1 MANQNKELQL
11 SEENFDF
18 DELEKALEQELDAKT
33 LDLELAT
40 KDREKIGN
48 PESLAETVGNV
59 VWEQFINQIGRGAGE
74 EFIKQNKGLEL
85 DLSNDAHIQTTEKF
99 AKGIFPSHNK
109 EIYEKR
115 YKDWQANFQEDE
127 NHNIKM
133 HSTRMGIEEATL
145 AKGARKPFD
154 KDRPKGSIERKTQMD
169 HTVSA
174 AEIIRDPAAN
184 AHLTREE
191 QIAFANSEA
200 NLNEMP
206 SSWNQSK
213 GDKSMTDWL
222 DNPNSKGQ
230 KPTETLDG
238 LSDEKAQELREKN
251 TVARTEYDR
260 VKAKGEMRSVIDGRI
275 SQIKEGAK
283 AVLFGLLASLLK
295 NIMVKLLIWFKTGK
309 RKLKEFLISIK
320 NAIKEFFYN
329 LRHNFKETLKTSSET
344 FITTIVTEV
353 SDKIKKF
360 WLFLKQGF
368 KSLKEAVD
376 YIMAPENKN
385 KPFDILVLEV
395 GKILV
400 AGLSVAG
407 AIALNEVIENAL
419 LSVPFFALQIPLLGT
434 VASIIS
440 TFFSAIVM
448 GIIGA
453 LAIRLI
459 DKFIANKQK
468 ELANKKIIEA
478 GNHVLN
484 VQSKQIELAKQRTAY
499 AKEKARTTINN
510 RHTKAGEF
518 MKETITDVKNIGE
531 QIAGNKRERQ
541 TNTTVEDDLQAI
553 YNLLNKQ
560 N

>member
-59 VWEQFINQIGRGAGE
+59 VWEQFINQVGVVAGE
-74 EFIKQNKGLEL
+74 DFIRENRGLKL
-85 DLSNDAHIQTTEKF
+85 DLSNDAHIQTTENF
-99 AKGIFPSHNK
+99 AKGVFPSHNK

-115 YKDWQANFQEDE
+115 YKDWQVNFRKDE
-127 NHNIKM
+127 NNNIQT
-133 HSTRMGIEEATL
+133 HSTRMGTQEATL
-145 AKGARKPFD
+145 AKGSRKPFD

-191 QIAFANSEA
+191 QIAFANSEV

-238 LSDEKAQELREKN
+238 LSEEKAQELREKN
-251 TVARTEYDR
+251 TMARAEYKK
-260 VKAKGEMRSVIDGRI
+260 VKEKGELRSVISGRI
-275 SQIKEGAK
+275 SQVKEGVK
-283 AVLFGLLASLLK
+283 AVIFGLLASLLK
-295 NIMVKLLIWFKTGK
+295 NILTKLVILFKSGK
-309 RKLKEFLISIK
+309 RKFKEFIFGIK
-320 NAIKEFFYN
+320 DAVCEFFYN
-329 LRHNFKETLKTSSET
+329 LRHNFKETLKISSET
-344 FITTIVTEV
+344 FITTITTAI

-360 WLFLKQGF
+360 WMFLKQGF
-368 KSLKEAVD
+368 KSLKEAFD

-407 AIALNEVIENAL
+407 AIALNELIENAL
-419 LSVPFFALQIPLLGT
+419 LTVPFFALQIPLLGT
-434 VASIIS
+434 LASIIS
-440 TFFSAIVM
+440 VFLSAVVS

-453 LAIRLI
+453 LAMRLI
-459 DKFIANKQK
+459 DKLIAGRQK
-468 ELANKKIIEA
+468 ELADQRVIEA
-478 GNHVLN
+478 GNQVLAI
-484 VQSKQIELAKQRTAY
+484 QSAQIEVAKQRTAY

-510 RHTKAGEF
+510 RHAEAAEF

-531 QIAGNKRERQ
+531 QIAGNKQERQ
-541 TNTTVEDDLQAI
+541 KSNEVENDLQAI
-553 YNLLNKQ
+553 YDLLNK
-560 N
+560 

>member
-320 NAIKEFFYN
+320 NAIKDFFYN

-510 RHTKAGEF
+510 RHTKAAEF

>member
-238 LSDEKAQELREKN
+238 LSDEQAQELREKN

-510 RHTKAGEF
+510 RHTKAAEF

>member
-145 AKGARKPFD
+145 AKGARKLFD

-510 RHTKAGEF
+510 RHTKAAEF

>member
-59 VWEQFINQIGRGAGE
+59 VWEQFINQVGVVAGE
-74 EFIKQNKGLEL
+74 DFIRENRGLKL
-85 DLSNDAHIQTTEKF
+85 DLSNDAHIQTTENF
-99 AKGIFPSHNK
+99 AKGVFPSHNK

-115 YKDWQANFQEDE
+115 YKDWQVNFQKDE
-127 NHNIKM
+127 NNNIQT
-133 HSTRMGIEEATL
+133 HSTRMGTQEATL
-145 AKGARKPFD
+145 AKGSRKPFD

-191 QIAFANSEA
+191 QIAFANSEV

-238 LSDEKAQELREKN
+238 LSEEKAQELREKN
-251 TVARTEYDR
+251 TMARAEYKK
-260 VKAKGEMRSVIDGRI
+260 VKEKGELRSVISGRI
-275 SQIKEGAK
+275 SQVKEGVK
-283 AVLFGLLASLLK
+283 AVIFGLLASLLK
-295 NIMVKLLIWFKTGK
+295 NILTKLVILFKSGK
-309 RKLKEFLISIK
+309 RKFKEFIFGIK
-320 NAIKEFFYN
+320 DAVCEFFYN

-344 FITTIVTEV
+344 FITTITTAI

-360 WLFLKQGF
+360 WMFLKQGF
-368 KSLKEAVD
+368 KSLKEAFD

-407 AIALNEVIENAL
+407 AIALNELIENAL
-419 LSVPFFALQIPLLGT
+419 LTVPFFALQIPLLGT
-434 VASIIS
+434 LASIIS
-440 TFFSAIVM
+440 VFLSAVVS

-453 LAIRLI
+453 LAMRLI
-459 DKFIANKQK
+459 DKLIAGRQK
-468 ELANKKIIEA
+468 ELADQRVIEA
-478 GNHVLN
+478 GNQVLAI
-484 VQSKQIELAKQRTAY
+484 QSAQIEVAKQRVADTR
-499 AKEKARTTINN
+499 EKARTAINA
-510 RHTKAGEF
+510 RHAEAGEF
-518 MKETITDVKNIGE
+518 MKKTITDINNRDAEIFNNE
-531 QIAGNKRERQ
+531 QDRQ
-541 TNTTVEDDLQAI
+541 TTEEIED
-553 YNLLNKQ
+553 NLRLLDELSNQ
-560 N
+560 

>member
-154 KDRPKGSIERKTQMD
+154 KDRPKGSSERKTQMD

-407 AIALNEVIENAL
+407 AIALNEGIENAL

-484 VQSKQIELAKQRTAY
+484 VQSKQIELAKQRAAY

-510 RHTKAGEF
+510 RHTKAAEF

>member
-1 MANQNKELQL
+1 M
-11 SEENFDF
+11 
-18 DELEKALEQELDAKT
+18 
-33 LDLELAT
+33 
-40 KDREKIGN
+40 
-48 PESLAETVGNV
+48 
-59 VWEQFINQIGRGAGE
+59 
-74 EFIKQNKGLEL
+74 
-85 DLSNDAHIQTTEKF
+85 
-99 AKGIFPSHNK
+99 
-109 EIYEKR
+109 
-115 YKDWQANFQEDE
+115 
-127 NHNIKM
+127 
-133 HSTRMGIEEATL
+133 
-145 AKGARKPFD
+145 
-154 KDRPKGSIERKTQMD
+154 
-169 HTVSA
+169 
-174 AEIIRDPAAN
+174 
-184 AHLTREE
+184 
-191 QIAFANSEA
+191 
-200 NLNEMP
+200 
-206 SSWNQSK
+206 
-213 GDKSMTDWL
+213 
-222 DNPNSKGQ
+222 
-230 KPTETLDG
+230 
-238 LSDEKAQELREKN
+238 
-251 TVARTEYDR
+251 
-260 VKAKGEMRSVIDGRI
+260 
-275 SQIKEGAK
+275 
-283 AVLFGLLASLLK
+283 
-295 NIMVKLLIWFKTGK
+295 
-309 RKLKEFLISIK
+309 
-320 NAIKEFFYN
+320 
-329 LRHNFKETLKTSSET
+329 RHNFKETLKTSSET

-510 RHTKAGEF
+510 RHTKAAEF

>member
-213 GDKSMTDWL
+213 GAF
-222 DNPNSKGQ
+222 P
-230 KPTETLDG
+230 
-238 LSDEKAQELREKN
+238 
-251 TVARTEYDR
+251 
-260 VKAKGEMRSVIDGRI
+260 
-275 SQIKEGAK
+275 
-283 AVLFGLLASLLK
+283 
-295 NIMVKLLIWFKTGK
+295 
-309 RKLKEFLISIK
+309 
-320 NAIKEFFYN
+320 
-329 LRHNFKETLKTSSET
+329 
-344 FITTIVTEV
+344 
-353 SDKIKKF
+353 
-360 WLFLKQGF
+360 
-368 KSLKEAVD
+368 
-376 YIMAPENKN
+376 
-385 KPFDILVLEV
+385 
-395 GKILV
+395 
-400 AGLSVAG
+400 
-407 AIALNEVIENAL
+407 
-419 LSVPFFALQIPLLGT
+419 
-434 VASIIS
+434 
-440 TFFSAIVM
+440 
-448 GIIGA
+448 
-453 LAIRLI
+453 
-459 DKFIANKQK
+459 
-468 ELANKKIIEA
+468 
-478 GNHVLN
+478 
-484 VQSKQIELAKQRTAY
+484 
-499 AKEKARTTINN
+499 
-510 RHTKAGEF
+510 
-518 MKETITDVKNIGE
+518 
-531 QIAGNKRERQ
+531 
-541 TNTTVEDDLQAI
+541 
-553 YNLLNKQ
+553 
-560 N
+560 

>member
-238 LSDEKAQELREKN
+238 LSDEKAQELREQN

-275 SQIKEGAK
+275 FQIKEGAK

-320 NAIKEFFYN
+320 NAIKEFF
-329 LRHNFKETLKTSSET
+329 F
-344 FITTIVTEV
+344 TIC
-353 SDKIKKF
+353 
-360 WLFLKQGF
+360 
-368 KSLKEAVD
+368 
-376 YIMAPENKN
+376 
-385 KPFDILVLEV
+385 
-395 GKILV
+395 
-400 AGLSVAG
+400 
-407 AIALNEVIENAL
+407 
-419 LSVPFFALQIPLLGT
+419 
-434 VASIIS
+434 
-440 TFFSAIVM
+440 
-448 GIIGA
+448 GII
-453 LAIRLI
+453 LR
-459 DKFIANKQK
+459 K
-468 ELANKKIIEA
+468 
-478 GNHVLN
+478 H
-484 VQSKQIELAKQRTAY
+484 
-499 AKEKARTTINN
+499 
-510 RHTKAGEF
+510 
-518 MKETITDVKNIGE
+518 
-531 QIAGNKRERQ
+531 
-541 TNTTVEDDLQAI
+541 
-553 YNLLNKQ
+553 
-560 N
+560 

>member
-478 GNHVLN
+478 GNQVLAI
-484 VQSKQIELAKQRTAY
+484 QSAQIEVAKQRVADTR
-499 AKEKARTTINN
+499 EKARTAINA
-510 RHTKAGEF
+510 RHAEAGEF
-518 MKETITDVKNIGE
+518 MKKTITDINNRDAEIFNNE
-531 QIAGNKRERQ
+531 QDRQ
-541 TNTTVEDDLQAI
+541 TTEEIED
-553 YNLLNKQ
+553 NLRLLDELSNQ
-560 N
+560 

>member
-260 VKAKGEMRSVIDGRI
+260 LKAKGEMRSVIDGRI

-510 RHTKAGEF
+510 RHTKAAEF

>member
-154 KDRPKGSIERKTQMD
+154 KDRPKGSSERKTQMD

-419 LSVPFFALQIPLLGT
+419 LSVPYFALQIPLLGT

-484 VQSKQIELAKQRTAY
+484 VQSKQIELAKQRAAY

-510 RHTKAGEF
+510 RHTKAAEF

>member
-174 AEIIRDPAAN
+174 TEIIRDPAAN

-510 RHTKAGEF
+510 RHTKAAEF

>member
-238 LSDEKAQELREKN
+238 LSDEKAQELRDKN

-510 RHTKAGEF
+510 RHTKAAEF

>member
-260 VKAKGEMRSVIDGRI
+260 VKAKGEMRSVIDVRI

-510 RHTKAGEF
+510 RHTKAAEF